1 MEAARL
7 SLVKPLVETNKI
19 DATKDLHDDELDDL
33 LERSRSLTVRIEYL
47 EPFREP
53 FPLSHTVVSEDRV
66 SPSRSVGSV
75 SPTNDLS
82 LIPSTVETA
91 LDEADTST
99 VDVLFEEEIL
109 PDEPSEVTR
118 PPVPTYDS
126 SDLAVVEDNLPEAVC
141 GMEDVEMLLSEPALI
156 QVALDKADIIL
167 VDVMFEEEVVVEDN
181 LPEAVCGMADVEM
194 LLSEPAL
201 IQVALDKAD
210 IILVDVMSEE
220 EIMPAKPS
228 VVTRAPVPIY
238 DSSDLVVVEDY
249 LPEAVSAM
257 DDVEVL
263 AVCPTDIK
271 LELYNATVT
280 EVELRECDYEMLSI
294 DSTSTFGGRPREPS
308 TFWSEERSCSPFI
321 VDECTIVEESI
332 ETATLTPQDVDGVVL
347 EKATVVEDDI
357 YFIEEENFFVEATV
371 DLQQLMKMVERE
383 MIHTEERCV
392 SPFPDENMFLKLIP
406 RSLDLLTLA
415 PQDHVTET
423 MVCAQIHEADVY
435 YYEEESMVVDVVC
448 DLTQMT
454 QITQRDLTTSE
465 ERPISP
471 VQNEAVFVRPLSTD
485 VERISID
492 SVDHVEAPLNWAKAD
507 ECDVYY
513 YEEESLSV
521 DVVCDLKRTLLRSSS
536 PFAVEERVSPDAI
549 QLEASLP
556 ETSAQPLEI
565 RPTDAYIAAKKR
577 SSETFVLPQIIVH
590 RVEAASRLSPLP
602 VGTTAITSED
612 STPLSK
618 ATIDECTVFTQD
630 EEAFS
635 ESTLQ
640 ETTAFDQRIETFSDE
655 KPKSDEEEIF
665 EEEST
670 VQHTTFFEQRLE
682 GQEKVSEADDGFE
695 MYSSGEEMFEE
706 KSTVE
711 HTTFFQQRLEEQ
723 EKGIFAEVVVDQN
736 RRASDADDEFEMYSS
751 GEEISE
757 EKSTIQHTTF
767 FQQRLEEQEK
777 GIFAEVIVDQ
787 NRRASDADD
796 EFEMY
801 SSGEEIFEEKS
812 TIQQTT
818 FFQQRLE
825 GQDKKISAEVAV
837 DQKNRLESEA
847 RKSLKV
853 PGDDFDL
860 YSSGEETF
868 DSWIVETYKI
878 YEETRNVEADMTFRR
893 TKQPAQPIGMLRN

>member
-19 DATKDLHDDELDDL
+19 DAIKDLHDDELDDL

-141 GMEDVEMLLSEPALI
+141 GMADVEMLLSEPALI

-181 LPEAVCGMADVEM
+181 LPEAVCGMEDVEM

-201 IQVALDKAD
+201 IQVALDKVD
-210 IILVDVMSEE
+210 IILVDVMFEE

-238 DSSDLVVVEDY
+238 DSSDLVVAEDY
-249 LPEAVSAM
+249 LSEAVSAM

-271 LELYNATVT
+271 LQLYNATVT
-280 EVELRECDYEMLSI
+280 EVELRECDYEMISI
-294 DSTSTFGGRPREPS
+294 ESASIVGRPREPS

-332 ETATLTPQDVDGVVL
+332 EVATLTPQDVDGVVL
-347 EKATVVEDDI
+347 EKATVVEDDV

-415 PQDHVTET
+415 PQDHVTES

-454 QITQRDLTTSE
+454 QITQRDLITSE

-492 SVDHVEAPLNWAKAD
+492 SVDHVEAPLNRAKAD

-513 YEEESLSV
+513 YEEESFSV

-602 VGTTAITSED
+602 VGTTAISCED

-618 ATIDECTVFTQD
+618 ATIDECTIFTQD

-640 ETTAFDQRIETFSDE
+640 QTTTFDQRIETFSDE
-655 KPKSDEEEIF
+655 KPEAEEEEIF

-682 GQEKVSEADDGFE
+682 GQEKISEADDEFE

-706 KSTVE
+706 KSTVQ

-751 GEEISE
+751 GEEI
-757 EKSTIQHTTF
+757 
-767 FQQRLEEQEK
+767 
-777 GIFAEVIVDQ
+777 
-787 NRRASDADD
+787 
-796 EFEMY
+796 
-801 SSGEEIFEEKS
+801 FEEKS

-818 FFQQRLE
+818 FFEQRLE
-825 GQDKKISAEVAV
+825 GQDKKVSAEVAV

-893 TKQPAQPIGMLRN
+893 NKQPAQPIGMLRN